1 MPIAGAVEPAVREG
15 TAGRDLTTGRADF
28 IERAQTEG
36 ELFIEQ
42 PYELYSESNQRT
54 WRRLYRALAGRWE
67 KHAHPR
73 FLDGVTRLGLD
84 PDRIPR
90 LADINRFLEPLSGFK
105 ARAVSGYVPAYLFF
119 DCLRRREFPT
129 TITVRDG
136 ARLDYLP
143 EPDVFHDL
151 AGHVPMHT
159 DPAFA
164 DVLVRFGEAARTAA
178 QRAREGSCR
187 RVESALRALARF
199 FWFTIEFGLMRR
211 PEGDGLCAYGSG
223 LLSSAGEIEHAL
235 ESPDVQR
242 IPFQLDWVV
251 NQSFEIDSLQPL
263 LFVIDG
269 FDQLEREVR
278 RLEGWLG
285 AGRLDNVAPGEPAVS
300 REDLRSFL
308 EAGSQGGEIGAARRM
323 RARRPRSQV
332 RSDASFD
339 RAGL

>member
-1 MPIAGAVEPAVREG
+1 MPIAGAVEPAVHEG
-15 TAGRDLTTGRADF
+15 TAGQDLTTGRADF
-28 IERAQTEG
+28 IEQAQTRG

-90 LADINRFLEPLSGFK
+90 LADINGFLEPLSGFK

-136 ARLDYLP
+136 ERLGYLP
-143 EPDVFHDL
+143 EPDIFHDL

-159 DPAFA
+159 DSAFA

-178 QRAREGSCR
+178 LRAREGNCH

-211 PEGDGLCAYGSG
+211 PDGSGLCAYGSG

-263 LFVIDG
+263 LFVVDG
-269 FDQLEREVR
+269 FDHLEHEVR

-308 EAGSQGGEIGAARRM
+308 EAG
-323 RARRPRSQV
+323 
-332 RSDASFD
+332 
-339 RAGL
+339 

>member
-1 MPIAGAVEPAVREG
+1 MPIAGALELASREG
-15 TAGRDLTTGRADF
+15 AAGRDLTTGRAGF
-28 IERAQTEG
+28 IERAQSRG

-67 KHAHPR
+67 QHAHPR
-73 FLDGVTRLGLD
+73 FLDGVTRLALD

-90 LADINRFLEPLSGFK
+90 LADINRFLEPLSGFV

-129 TITVRDG
+129 TITIRDG
-136 ARLDYLP
+136 ERLDYLP
-143 EPDVFHDL
+143 EPDIFHDL

-178 QRAREGSCR
+178 RVARDGDCGQ
-187 RVESALRALARF
+187 VESALKALARF

-211 PEGDGLCAYGSG
+211 PDGSGLCAYGSG
-223 LLSSAGEIEHAL
+223 LLSSAGEIVHAL
-235 ESPDVQR
+235 ESPRVQR
-242 IPFQLDWVV
+242 APFQLEWVV

-263 LFVIDG
+263 LFVVDG
-269 FDQLEREVR
+269 FDHLEREVR
-278 RLEGWLG
+278 RLEGWLR

-308 EAGSQGGEIGAARRM
+308 QAGSAGA
-323 RARRPRSQV
+323 
-332 RSDASFD
+332 
-339 RAGL
+339 

>member
-1 MPIAGAVEPAVREG
+1 MPTVGAVDPAVMAPA
-15 TAGRDLTTGRADF
+15 TGRDLTTGRADF
-28 IERAQTEG
+28 IERAQTRG

-42 PYELYSESNQRT
+42 PYALYSESNQRT
-54 WRRLYRALAGRWE
+54 WKRLYRALAGRWE

-73 FLDGVTRLGLD
+73 FLDGVTRLALD

-119 DCLRRREFPT
+119 DCLRRRAFPT

-136 ARLDYLP
+136 ERLNYLP
-143 EPDVFHDL
+143 EPDIFHDL

-178 QRAREGSCR
+178 LRAREGDCR
-187 RVESALRALARF
+187 RVESALKALARF

-211 PEGDGLCAYGSG
+211 PGGDGLCAYGSG
-223 LLSSAGEIEHAL
+223 LLSSAGEIVHAL
-235 ESPDVQR
+235 EAAKVQR
-242 IPFQLDWVV
+242 VPFQLDWVV
-251 NQSFEIDSLQPL
+251 NQSFEIDSVQPL
-263 LFVIDG
+263 LFVVDG
-269 FDQLEREVR
+269 FDHLEHEVR
-278 RLEGWLG
+278 RLERWLG
-285 AGRLDNVAPGEPAVS
+285 DGRLDNVAPGEPAVS

-308 EAGSQGGEIGAARRM
+308 EAGRQ
-323 RARRPRSQV
+323 
-332 RSDASFD
+332 
-339 RAGL
+339 

>member
-1 MPIAGAVEPAVREG
+1 MPIAGAVELAPGGVATRRELSS
-15 TAGRDLTTGRADF
+15 GRDLTTGRADF
-28 IERAQTEG
+28 IEQAQTRG

-54 WRRLYRALAGRWE
+54 WRRLYRALEGRWR
-67 KHAHPR
+67 KHANPR
-73 FLDGVTRLGLD
+73 FLEGVERLGLD

-90 LADINRFLEPLSGFK
+90 LADINRFLEPLSGFR

-129 TITVRDG
+129 TITVRDSS
-136 ARLDYLP
+136 RLDYLP
-143 EPDVFHDL
+143 EPDIFHDL

-159 DPAFA
+159 DAAFA
-164 DVLVRFGEAARTAA
+164 DVLVRFGEAARAA
-178 QRAREGSCR
+178 ATRAGDGPSRH
-187 RVESALRALARF
+187 VESALRAMARF

-211 PEGDGLCAYGSG
+211 PDGGGLCAYGSG

-235 ESPDVQR
+235 EAPEVQR
-242 IPFQLDWVV
+242 VPFQLEWVV

-263 LFVIDG
+263 LFVVDG
-269 FDQLEREVR
+269 FDHLEREVR
-278 RLEGWLG
+278 RLESWLR

-308 EAGSQGGEIGAARRM
+308 EAGL
-323 RARRPRSQV
+323 PT
-332 RSDASFD
+332 
-339 RAGL
+339 

>member
-15 TAGRDLTTGRADF
+15 AAGRDLTTGRADF

-73 FLDGVTRLGLD
+73 FLNGVTRLALD
-84 PDRIPR
+84 PDRIPH

-136 ARLDYLP
+136 ERLGYLP
-143 EPDVFHDL
+143 EPDIFHDL

-164 DVLVRFGEAARTAA
+164 DVLARFGEAARTAA
-178 QRAREGSCR
+178 LRAREGSCH

-211 PEGDGLCAYGSG
+211 PDGSGLCAYGSG
-223 LLSSAGEIEHAL
+223 LLSSAGEIEHAV

-263 LFVIDG
+263 LFVVDG
-269 FDQLEREVR
+269 FDHLECEVR
-278 RLEGWLG
+278 QLEGWLG

-308 EAGSQGGEIGAARRM
+308 EAGS
-323 RARRPRSQV
+323 
-332 RSDASFD
+332 
-339 RAGL
+339 

>member
-1 MPIAGAVEPAVREG
+1 MQRVGVFDQGVTEPATGRDLTIRGDVFVPEPAG
-15 TAGRDLTTGRADF
+15 NVMEPATGRDLTTGRADF
-28 IERAQTEG
+28 IERAQTRG

-42 PYELYSESNQRT
+42 PCGLYSEANQQT
-54 WRRLYRALAGRWE
+54 WRRLYRALAGKWE
-67 KHAHPR
+67 QHAHPR
-73 FLDGVTRLGLD
+73 FLDGVTRLALD

-90 LADINRFLEPLSGFK
+90 LADINRFLEPLSGFT

-136 ARLDYLP
+136 DRLDYLP
-143 EPDVFHDL
+143 EPDIFHDL

-178 QRAREGSCR
+178 LRSRNGDCR
-187 RVESALRALARF
+187 RVESALRGLARF

-211 PEGDGLCAYGSG
+211 PDGNGLCAYGSG
-223 LLSSAGEIEHAL
+223 LLSSAAEIGHSL

-242 IPFQLDWVV
+242 VPFQLDWVV

-263 LFVIDG
+263 LFVVDG
-269 FDQLEREVR
+269 FDHLEREVM
-278 RLEGWLG
+278 RLERWLG
-285 AGRLDNVAPGEPAVS
+285 RGRLDNVAPGEPEVS
-300 REDLRSFL
+300 REDLQSFL
-308 EAGSQGGEIGAARRM
+308 EAGA
-323 RARRPRSQV
+323 
-332 RSDASFD
+332 
-339 RAGL
+339 